1 MNNYSYAIVYKKKDL
16 EIALE
21 NKVDKIIIKDP
32 DLARSVL
39 TINTAS
45 KSAIT
50 AAIAGLGLAAT
61 NFWNPLGWASG
72 FLGAVAGGSIIYCII
87 ALGLSAALIY
97 AIHNEYSIKAKGKVT
112 MPDGTIIEGDVILEK
127 R

>member
-1 MNNYSYAIVYKKKDL
+1 MNGYAIVYKKKDL

-50 AAIAGLGLAAT
+50 AAIAGLGLVTT

-72 FLGAVAGGSIIYCII
+72 FVGTVAAGSIIYCII
-87 ALGLSAALIY
+87 ALGISAVLIY